1 MVLSR
6 QECVTVSRQ
15 QCKTIN
21 RQQCKTVEKPFT
33 TQVPEQKC
41 LERLDE
47 VCVPVPRQKCHT
59 VQDKVPKLVST
70 FLYFSVMA
78 WRYILCTEGV
88 SYALKISLISIR
100 RERGGDITK

>member
-1 MVLSR
+1 MFLFR
-6 QECVTVSRQ
+6 QECVTVSHQ

-33 TQVPEQKC
+33 TQVPDQKC

-70 FLYFSVMA
+70 FFYLIVLD
-78 WRYILCTEGV
+78 WRVISCTEGL
-88 SYALKISLISIR
+88 SYALKHR
-100 RERGGDITK
+100 C

>member
-1 MVLSR
+1 
-6 QECVTVSRQ
+6 VTVSHQ

-41 LERLDE
+41 LERLEE

-70 FLYFSVMA
+70 FVILVA

-88 SYALKISLISIR
+88 SYALIVDFYSA
-100 RERGGDITK
+100 

>member
-1 MVLSR
+1 
-6 QECVTVSRQ
+6 VTVSHQ

-41 LERLDE
+41 LERLEE

-70 FLYFSVMA
+70 FFYLVS
-78 WRYILCTEGV
+78 WLRDIEGV
-88 SYALKISLISIR
+88 FCAR
-100 RERGGDITK
+100 